1 MLSEDCHLNM
11 QVTSHL
17 SHKMFCCRLLSVVL
31 FYKLIV
37 ISDCDCDCCGGD
49 DSGVHGHE

>member
-1 MLSEDCHLNM
+1 M

-17 SHKMFCCRLLSVVL
+17 SHKMFCCPLLSVVL

-37 ISDCDCDCCGGD
+37 ISDCDCGCRGGD
-49 DSGVHGHE
+49 DNDVHGHE